1 MHLGEVRLN
10 PVVTEQELQ
19 KDTVSLTAQQRS
31 VGEPPESNAGFR
43 RQAVQGRSVLLAQL
57 F

>member
-31 VGEPPESNAGFR
+31 VGEPSESNAGFR

>member
-31 VGEPPESNAGFR
+31 VGEPPESNTGFR